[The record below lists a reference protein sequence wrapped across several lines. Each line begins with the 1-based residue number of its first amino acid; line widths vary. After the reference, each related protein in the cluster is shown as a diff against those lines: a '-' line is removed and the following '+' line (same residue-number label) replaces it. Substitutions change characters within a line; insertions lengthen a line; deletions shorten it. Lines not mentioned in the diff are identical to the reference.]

1 MRKRGSEGY
10 PQRGWGRRRGPPD
23 ILTIIVEGSDK
34 VRDQPVGHGQEL
46 RSLALAKRCGTR
58 HR

>member
-1 MRKRGSEGY
+1 MRKRGSEEV
-10 PQRGWGRRRGPPD
+10 PQRGLGRRRGGPD

-34 VRDQPVGHGQEL
+34 VRYQPVGHGTEL

-58 HR
+58 QR